1 MSSELR
7 RIHGL
12 VSGRVQGV
20 GYRAYVRS
28 IALQLGVVG
37 WVRNLPD
44 GRVELSAQGTL
55 EGLEDLEDALWAGP
69 PLSKVNDLK
78 LEDEPLDPGLSDFT
92 VLY

>member
-1 MSSELR
+1 MPSELR

-20 GYRAYVRS
+20 GYRAFVRS
-28 IALQLGVVG
+28 MAIQLGVFG

-44 GRVELSAQGTL
+44 GRVELSAQGSL
-55 EGLEDLEDALWAGP
+55 QALEDLEDALWAGP
-69 PLSKVNDLK
+69 PLAKVQELH
-78 LEDEPLDPGLSDFT
+78 LLDEPADPTLGDFV